1 MSFQTVE
8 SQRVRLVGDENETA
22 KSFRD
27 ITKAMI
33 DAQLEAVRKASL
45 GQAEAVS
52 GFLGSLNTFSRF
64 SAVFKTSVQKAGRI
78 SIPEAER
85 QALGIKEG
93 DLVQVVVIPIK
104 RA

>member
-1 MSFQTVE
+1 M
-8 SQRVRLVGDENETA
+8 RDETETA
-22 KSFRD
+22 KAMQD
-27 ITKAMI
+27 ATKAMI
-33 DAQLEAVRKASL
+33 DAQLEALRKASL

-52 GFLGSLNTFSRF
+52 GFMSSLNTFSRF

-85 QALGIKEG
+85 QALGISEG

-104 RA
+104 KG

>member
-1 MSFQTVE
+1 MK
-8 SQRVRLVGDENETA
+8 SQGVRLMGDENEPT
-22 KSFRD
+22 KSMQD

-33 DAQLEAVRKASL
+33 DAQLEAVRRASL
-45 GQAEAVS
+45 SQAEAVS

-64 SAVFKTSVQKAGRI
+64 GAVFKTSVQKAGRI

-85 QALGIKEG
+85 RALEIKEG

-104 RA
+104 KNHPS

>member
-1 MSFQTVE
+1 MM
-8 SQRVRLVGDENETA
+8 GDENQTV
-22 KSFRD
+22 KSMQD
-27 ITKAMI
+27 IAKAMI
-33 DAQLEAVRKASL
+33 DAQLEALRKASSD
-45 GQAEAVS
+45 QAEVVS

-104 RA
+104 KA